1 MTLSERKNKIESY
14 GKAYD
19 TLVEA
24 LQRFPKEM
32 WHFKPKEGWSI
43 HEILVHI
50 TDSEANSFVR
60 CRRLIAEPGSAVLG
74 YDESGWCAALNYK
87 EQSADEAMELFKWLR
102 LASYKLIKSQP
113 DSVATHTV
121 NHSESGI
128 MTFDDWLN
136 VYERH
141 IPEHVEQMQKVYS
154 EWKAAN
160 SRPGGQ

>member
-1 MTLSERKNKIESY
+1 MTPSERKRKIESY

-74 YDESGWCAALNYK
+74 YDESHWCAALNYK
-87 EQSADEAMELFKWLR
+87 EQSA
-102 LASYKLIKSQP
+102 
-113 DSVATHTV
+113 
-121 NHSESGI
+121 G
-128 MTFDDWLN
+128 
-136 VYERH
+136 
-141 IPEHVEQMQKVYS
+141 
-154 EWKAAN
+154 
-160 SRPGGQ
+160 